1 MLSERR
7 TNVVATLG
15 PASSDA
21 ETIKQLIEAGVN
33 VFRLNFSHGSKEM
46 HRTNIG
52 LIRAEAERLRRPVGV
67 LQDLQ
72 GPKIRI
78 ATFEDDEVALEEGAA
93 FKLTCDDDSPGDVER
108 VGVTYKNLCQDV
120 KGGDTLLLDDGRLRL
135 QVTAIHG
142 ATIHTEVTLGGVLS
156 NNKGINIPGADLS
169 IPALTD
175 KDVED
180 LLYGAE
186 LDVDWVAMSFVR
198 SRDDLLL
205 ARHYLARAGSQA
217 KLMAKIEKPGAVE
230 RFEEILHE
238 VDGIMVARGDL
249 GVEMPPEQV
258 PLIQKRLIRAS
269 LDAGKPVITATQMLE
284 SMVHSPTPTRAEA
297 SDVANAIYD
306 GTDAVMLSAE
316 TAVGEYPVD
325 AVRMMDRIARSVE
338 VDEGYKRGMREHYPT
353 PENTTADAVSLGAC
367 EMAFTLGAQLIVTFT
382 SSGTTAQRV
391 SRNRPPVPILAVTPN
406 TRAYRQLAVAWGVV
420 PYLSDDIH
428 STDEM
433 VAVATETIKKV
444 GLAEP
449 GGRFVITAGVPFGMR
464 GTTNLIRV
472 ERFRPQG

>member
-1 MLSERR
+1 MMGERR
-7 TNVVATLG
+7 TKVVATLG

-21 ETIKQLIEAGVN
+21 NTITRLLEAGVN
-33 VFRLNFSHGSKEM
+33 VFRLNFSHGSKET
-46 HRTNIG
+46 HRTNVG
-52 LIRAEAERLRRPVGV
+52 LIREEAQRLGRAVGI

-78 ATFEDDEVALEEGAA
+78 ATFADDEIVLEPGAT
-93 FKLTCDDDSPGDVER
+93 FKLTCNDDAPGDDSR
-108 VGVTYKNLCQDV
+108 VGVTYRNLYQDV
-120 KGGDTLLLDDGRLRL
+120 KGGDSLLLDDGRLRL
-135 QVTAIHG
+135 EVTAIYG
-142 ATIHTEVTLGGVLS
+142 GTIETRVLLGGVLS

-217 KLMAKIEKPGAVE
+217 KLMAKIEKPSAVE

-249 GVEMPPEQV
+249 GVEMAPEKV

-306 GTDAVMLSAE
+306 GTDAIMLSAE

-325 AVRMMDRIARSVE
+325 AVAMMDRIARSVE
-338 VDEGYKRGMREHYPT
+338 SDEGYQRAMREHYPT

-367 EMAFTLGAQLIVTFT
+367 EMAYTLNAQLIVTFT

-391 SRNRPPVPILAVTPN
+391 SRNRPNVPILAVTPN
-406 TRAYRQLAVAWGVV
+406 ARAYRQLAVAWGVV
-420 PYLSDDIH
+420 PYMSDDIH

-433 VAVATETIKKV
+433 VAVATKTIKAV

-472 ERFRPQG
+472 ERYRPE

>member
-1 MLSERR
+1 MTPHRR
-7 TNVVATLG
+7 TKIVATLG
-15 PASSDA
+15 PASAHAD
-21 ETIKQLIEAGVN
+21 TIKRLIEAGVD
-33 VFRLNFSHGSKEM
+33 VFRLNFSHGTRDV
-46 HRTNIG
+46 HRTNIE
-52 LIRAEAERLRRPVGV
+52 LIRQEARASGHPVGV

-72 GPKIRI
+72 GPKIRVGVF
-78 ATFEDDEVALEEGAA
+78 ADGSVELTEGSS
-93 FKLTCDDDSPGDVER
+93 FDLTCGDDRPGDTSR
-108 VGVTYKNLCQDV
+108 VGVTYKNLYNDV
-120 KGGDTLLLDDGRLRL
+120 KVGDTLLLDDGRLAL
-135 QVTAIHG
+135 QIEALHG
-142 ATIHTEVTLGGVLS
+142 ETIKTSVTLGGSLS

-217 KLMAKIEKPGAVE
+217 KLMAKIEKPSAVE
-230 RFEEILHE
+230 RFEEILRE
-238 VDGIMVARGDL
+238 VDGVMVARGDL
-249 GVEMPPEQV
+249 GVEMPPEKV

-284 SMVHSPTPTRAEA
+284 SMIQNPTPTRAEA

-316 TAVGEYPVD
+316 TAVGEYPVE
-325 AVRMMDRIARSVE
+325 AVAMMDRIARSVE
-338 VDEGYKRGMREHYPT
+338 ADESYQRNMREHYPT

-367 EMAFTLGAQLIVTFT
+367 QMAFNLSAQLIVTFT
-382 SSGTTAQRV
+382 SSGTTALRV
-391 SRNRPPVPILAVTPN
+391 SRNRPAVPILAITPN
-406 TRAYRQLAVAWGVV
+406 DRAFRQLTVAWGVV
-420 PYLSDDIH
+420 PHMSEDIH

-433 VAVATETIKKV
+433 VAVASRSIQATGV
-444 GLAEP
+444 ADP

-472 ERFRPQG
+472 ERYRP